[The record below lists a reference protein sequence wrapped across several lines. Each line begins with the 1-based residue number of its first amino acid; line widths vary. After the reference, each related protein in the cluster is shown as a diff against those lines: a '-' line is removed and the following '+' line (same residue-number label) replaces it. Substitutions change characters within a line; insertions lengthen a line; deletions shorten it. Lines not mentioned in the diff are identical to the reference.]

1 MSNELVQYVGP
12 EGRAALARMPEV
24 VKALDRSE
32 RLILGA
38 SITKQVKDY
47 TLEALAGELTKSLRW
62 IARDIGYTIK
72 GEDDWQYITIRTAQL
87 LKRYYET
94 LSVDD
99 FRLAFEMAVAGE
111 LEAYLPRDWK
121 GNADARHYQQF
132 SAEYVCKILNAY
144 KVKRGMAL
152 RKAEAA
158 GPKKESG
165 VPEKD
170 QMENARRMRSE
181 LIWCWLHYKHRGWF
195 PALSPIQEM
204 RFYEILAGVGLADE
218 IEVTEAE
225 RKAILTKALMHYAG
239 QGMVGDMTR
248 LKKEGTDADELKGE
262 AARLARKTALFRAL
276 KEIVDNDII
285 LTDYIQI

>member
-1 MSNELVQYVGP
+1 MNNELTLFP
-12 EGRAALARMPEV
+12 RAQLARMPEV
-24 VKALDRSE
+24 VKSLEKDE

-38 SITKQVKDY
+38 SLHKPVGEY
-47 TLEALAGELTKSLRW
+47 SLEALSAQLNGVIDW
-62 IARDIGYTIK
+62 IARDVGYRIQ
-72 GEDDWQYITIRTAQL
+72 GDDDRQYIIVRTGQL
-87 LKRYYET
+87 LKRYYDN
-94 LSVDD
+94 LSVED

-111 LEAYLPRDWK
+111 LDTFLPRDWR

-132 SAEYVCKILNAY
+132 SAEYICKILNAY

-152 RKAEAA
+152 RKAEAV
-158 GPKKESG
+158 GPKKENG
-165 VPEKD
+165 VPEAD
-170 QMENARRMRSE
+170 QRENARRIRSE
-181 LIWCWLHYKHRGWF
+181 LAWCWLHYKHRGWF

-204 RFYEILAGVGLADE
+204 RFYDILAGVGLADD

-225 RKAILTKALMHYAG
+225 RKAVLTKALMHYAG

-262 AARLARKTALFRAL
+262 AARLARKTTLFRAL

>member
-1 MSNELVQYVGP
+1 MSNELTLFP
-12 EGRAALARMPEV
+12 RAQLARMPEV
-24 VKALDRSE
+24 VKSLERDE

-38 SITKQVKDY
+38 SLKQPVSTY
-47 TLEALAGELTKSLRW
+47 EFPALLAELAKIIDW
-62 IARDIGYTIK
+62 IARDIGYRIQ
-72 GEDDWQYITIRTAQL
+72 GEDDRQYIIVRTGQL
-87 LKRYYET
+87 LKRYYDN
-94 LSVDD
+94 LSVED

-111 LEAYLPRDWK
+111 LDTYLPRDWR

-158 GPKKESG
+158 GPKKENG

-170 QMENARRMRSE
+170 QMENARRIRAE
-181 LIWCWLHYKHRGWF
+181 LAWCWLHYKYRGWF
-195 PALSPIQEM
+195 PNLSPIQEM
-204 RFYEILAGVGLADE
+204 RFYDILAGVGLADE

-225 RKAILTKALMHYAG
+225 RKAVLTKALMHYAG
-239 QGMVGDMTR
+239 QGMIGDMTR

-276 KEIVDNDII
+276 KEIVEEDIR

>member
-1 MSNELVQYVGP
+1 MSNELTLFP
-12 EGRAALARMPEV
+12 RAQLARMPEV
-24 VKALDRSE
+24 VKSLEKDE

-38 SITKQVKDY
+38 SLKQPVSTY
-47 TLEALAGELTKSLRW
+47 EFPALLAELTKIIDW
-62 IARDIGYTIK
+62 IARDIGYRIQ
-72 GEDDWQYITIRTAQL
+72 GEDDRQYIVVRTAQL
-87 LKRYYET
+87 LKRYYDNLT
-94 LSVDD
+94 VDD

-158 GPKKESG
+158 GPKKESE

-170 QMENARRMRSE
+170 QRENARRMRSE
-181 LIWCWLHYKHRGWF
+181 LVWCWLHYKHRGWF

-204 RFYEILAGVGLADE
+204 RFYDILAGVGLADE

-225 RKAILTKALMHYAG
+225 RKAVLTKALMHYAG

-276 KEIVDNDII
+276 KEIVEEDIR